1 MYLESG
7 DLNALIKHAVGTVT
21 VNSTVGIVSL
31 ESQCPTFAL
40 SDPIYNLAGLT
51 YEGSLE
57 EFWHQPPPP
66 SAALFGFF
74 RNTVMHAAQVNG
86 GFYCQPSIDL
96 AVNNAA
102 HILEACPSP
111 LEKLL

>member
-1 MYLESG
+1 
-7 DLNALIKHAVGTVT
+7 
-21 VNSTVGIVSL
+21 
-31 ESQCPTFAL
+31 
-40 SDPIYNLAGLT
+40 
-51 YEGSLE
+51 
-57 EFWHQPPPP
+57 
-66 SAALFGFF
+66 LFGYF
-74 RNTVMHAAQVNG
+74 RNTVMHTAQVNG